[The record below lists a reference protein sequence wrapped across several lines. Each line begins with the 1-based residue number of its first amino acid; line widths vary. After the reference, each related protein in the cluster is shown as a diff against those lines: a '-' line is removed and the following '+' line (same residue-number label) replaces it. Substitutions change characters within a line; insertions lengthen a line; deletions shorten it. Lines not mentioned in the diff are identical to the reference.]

1 MKNRIVSVSFVSII
15 QFDGVGLDNDH
26 GGAAGVSFRF
36 RRPGEGFWTKALNGL
51 ELMGEY
57 YDGVVNV
64 GGNYS
69 VWKDRINV
77 TASLYGRA
85 VLVGRAVF
93 QGVFEIEKQL
103 PT

>member
-1 MKNRIVSVSFVSII
+1 MGHIERTCLLI
-15 QFDGVGLDNDH
+15 QFDGINLDNDH

-36 RRPGEGFWTKALNGL
+36 HRPGEEFWTKALNGL

-69 VWKDRINV
+69 VWKDRINLV
-77 TASLYGRA
+77 ASLYDGQYWS
-85 VLVGRAVF
+85 VGAYFKVSL
-93 QGVFEIEKQL
+93 K
-103 PT
+103 